1 MSAKGAQSRK
11 KWLRWYLA
19 AISVLAVLAAGAWWW
34 QSRPGYEVEAGFATV
49 EDAFRA
55 RQSGIMTEVTGT
67 VARILLD
74 DKDDL
79 RNQKFIIRL
88 PNDQSVLVVH
98 DQKAGGRVPLSV
110 GDTVLVRGEYMWT
123 ETGGTLRNTQRDF
136 SQRRLHGWIDHEGNR
151 YQ

>member
-1 MSAKGAQSRK
+1 VSATGLQARKSR
-11 KWLRWYLA
+11 LRWYLA
-19 AISVLAVLAAGAWWW
+19 AITVLAVLAAGAWWW
-34 QSRPGYEVEAGFATV
+34 QARPGYEVEAGFAVV
-49 EDAFRA
+49 EDAFRS
-55 RQSGIMTEVTGT
+55 RQSSIMAEVTGT
-67 VARILLD
+67 VARVLLD

-98 DQKAGGRVPLSV
+98 DQKAGRRVPVSV

-136 SQRRLHGWIDHEGNR
+136 SPRRLHGWIDHKGDR

>member
-1 MSAKGAQSRK
+1 MSQTGAHSRK
-11 KWLRWYLA
+11 KKLGWYLA
-19 AISVLAVLAAGAWWW
+19 AIAVLAVLASGAWWW
-34 QSRPGYEVEAGFATV
+34 QSRPGYEVESGFAIV
-49 EDAFRA
+49 EHAFRV

-67 VARILLD
+67 VVRILLD

-79 RNQKFIIRL
+79 RNQKFVIRL

-98 DQKAGGRVPLSV
+98 DQKAGGRVPVSV

-123 ETGGTLRNTQRDF
+123 ETGGTFRNTQRDF
-136 SQRRLHGWIDHEGNR
+136 SPRRLHGWIDHEGDR